1 MKIRYTGLILIICMT
16 ICMTICMG
24 CTMRNK
30 TQGRTE
36 AEKAQTGSQTQE
48 QVVNQETEALAE
60 GYRDLYESAK
70 QEGTLDSLELQKEII
85 AYLGRAGYVAVDV
98 NNQIDMV
105 NAELAEE
112 FCEKAQKKQS
122 TEITIFS
129 VSDQGELIRYD
140 IETCRG
146 KMNVSISTLEWEA
159 DEPKS
164 EQYRAYEAYSWKYT
178 EKGYFFIEEYQP
190 LGFDGAPGQK
200 GFRIRPMEETF
211 RELNQRYVMPIGYEK
226 NNMLIMDWNEQD
238 YSNLEFYDLYELM
251 YHMKYNRYA
260 PHDDY
265 GEGMEYEVS
274 KEEFEEVIQT
284 YLPVD
289 DLTIEENT
297 VYDPDRQTYRYRPRG
312 RYDFE
317 WPYEPYPEVVDCEE
331 QGDGTLKLTIEGVWE
346 IRMLDQV
353 IVSELVV
360 RPLDNGSCQYLS
372 NKVLCQDETASP
384 QWYKPRLTEEEWERY
399 YAGSE

>member
-140 IETCRG
+140 IEL
-146 KMNVSISTLEWEA
+146 S
-159 DEPKS
+159 
-164 EQYRAYEAYSWKYT
+164 
-178 EKGYFFIEEYQP
+178 
-190 LGFDGAPGQK
+190 
-200 GFRIRPMEETF
+200 
-211 RELNQRYVMPIGYEK
+211 
-226 NNMLIMDWNEQD
+226 LI
-238 YSNLEFYDLYELM
+238 
-251 YHMKYNRYA
+251 H
-260 PHDDY
+260 
-265 GEGMEYEVS
+265 
-274 KEEFEEVIQT
+274 I
-284 YLPVD
+284 
-289 DLTIEENT
+289 
-297 VYDPDRQTYRYRPRG
+297 
-312 RYDFE
+312 
-317 WPYEPYPEVVDCEE
+317 
-331 QGDGTLKLTIEGVWE
+331 
-346 IRMLDQV
+346 
-353 IVSELVV
+353 
-360 RPLDNGSCQYLS
+360 
-372 NKVLCQDETASP
+372 
-384 QWYKPRLTEEEWERY
+384 
-399 YAGSE
+399 